1 MVKYISYIILALTV
15 ISCGKVDLAGFFVS
29 PGDSV
34 DKRFE
39 QSKEYTQ
46 GLPYDMVETEEEYV
60 IYICTDIHL
69 DRTHINL
76 DRFMSDFRNDEKS
89 SFGLILGD
97 IIDRKGKME
106 EFYKAIGWNKAEQQ
120 YDRPVFVIPGNHDMF
135 FGQWKDFKRYFGASA
150 YFVEIQSPIAKDI
163 VIALDSASG
172 THGSSQ
178 MKWLRQLL
186 EKSRSSYRYCIVITH
201 TNIFKTD
208 NSQITSG
215 NMPLEE
221 TSAITDIFSTND
233 VDMVFQGHDHYR
245 KDLVYMGVRYT
256 TVGTIKDSAD
266 APEYLKVHIGQ
277 DKFEYEWVYL

>member
-97 IIDRKGKME
+97 IIDRKERWRNFIRLSGGIKQNSNTTDL
-106 EFYKAIGWNKAEQQ
+106 FSSSPAIMTCSSDNG
-120 YDRPVFVIPGNHDMF
+120 RIL
-135 FGQWKDFKRYFGASA
+135 
-150 YFVEIQSPIAKDI
+150 KDI
-163 VIALDSASG
+163 S
-172 THGSSQ
+172 
-178 MKWLRQLL
+178 
-186 EKSRSSYRYCIVITH
+186 
-201 TNIFKTD
+201 
-208 NSQITSG
+208 
-215 NMPLEE
+215 
-221 TSAITDIFSTND
+221 
-233 VDMVFQGHDHYR
+233 
-245 KDLVYMGVRYT
+245 VR
-256 TVGTIKDSAD
+256 
-266 APEYLKVHIGQ
+266 LHI
-277 DKFEYEWVYL
+277 L